1 MLRLAVIGDAIAID
15 AAATAPGRG
24 AWVHA
29 TPECLERI
37 ERERGRLRHAL
48 RTEAA
53 LSGPLRPA
61 ARRVLGERATAELVR
76 AAAAGALCSGAKN
89 LEQSLASDQIVAFAV
104 ASDASS
110 KTLAALTIN
119 TAIPWARVALDRK
132 ALGAIVH
139 RGPRAAVGA
148 TRSTASRQL
157 VSQLHMLRSL
167 G

>member
-1 MLRLAVIGDAIAID
+1 MLRIAVIDGAVAFDPE
-15 AAATAPGRG
+15 ATAPGRG
-24 AWVHA
+24 AWVHP
-29 TPECLERI
+29 TPGCLERL

-48 RTEAA
+48 RTECALRAPLISAARQVLQERAHAA
-53 LSGPLRPA
+53 L
-61 ARRVLGERATAELVR
+61 TR
-76 AAAAGALCSGAKN
+76 AASAGALRSGARD
-89 LEQSLASDQIVAFAV
+89 LAASVSADQIVALAV

-110 KTLAALTIN
+110 RTVAELT
-119 TAIPWARVALDRK
+119 ADPSLVWARLHLDRT

-148 TRSTASRQL
+148 TRSIATRQL

>member
-1 MLRLAVIGDAIAID
+1 MLRLAVIDGAVAFD
-15 AAATAPGRG
+15 ATASEPGRG
-24 AWVHA
+24 AWVHP

-48 RTEAA
+48 RTEFGLRAPLVAAARQVLSEGTQAA
-53 LSGPLRPA
+53 L
-61 ARRVLGERATAELVR
+61 ATA
-76 AAAAGALCSGAKN
+76 AASGALKSGAKN
-89 LEQSLASDQIVAFAV
+89 LCDSLATDQLVGLVFAC
-104 ASDASS
+104 DASS
-110 KTLAALTIN
+110 KTLSELTTN
-119 TAIPWARVALDRK
+119 ASLPWARVALDRK

-148 TRSTASRQL
+148 TRSTATRQL